1 MVKFLLILYFFTCR
15 VGVLTERR
23 GGASSLVVDRLS
35 GREVRSRIDLF
46 YAALETFELAF
57 QFCDLLGLLF
67 LLTEFGFKLSDPP
80 IFLVNRDWVW
90 IGLLLLFFSHILILL
105 LRTAQQDFFLALECK
120 LSIPGLLQL

>member
-1 MVKFLLILYFFTCR
+1 M
-15 VGVLTERR
+15 
-23 GGASSLVVDRLS
+23 S

-67 LLTEFGFKLSDPP
+67 LLTEFGFKLCDPP

-120 LSIPGLLQL
+120 LSIPGLLKL